1 MDFCSRKNKVEKGG
15 EAWGGQN
22 FSKTAAWGEGMT
34 VFALRRRGY
43 IFGKH
48 LSEGQHSL
56 LKMFVFVILWSSVE

>member
-1 MDFCSRKNKVEKGG
+1 MEKGG
-15 EAWGGQN
+15 EAWGGGGGGGQN

-48 LSEGQHSL
+48 LSEGQQSL
-56 LKMFVFVILWSSVE
+56 RKMFVFMILWSSVE